1 MRRIFSHRPS
11 AAMIVALLA
20 LFIALGGV
28 SYGVATIGTGD
39 IKNGA
44 VTTKKLKNGAVT
56 TKKLKKGAVTTKKLK
71 NGAVTTKKLRN
82 RAITATKVEIDGLGG
97 DVINESSLGKV
108 PSAANADNAT
118 TAATARNATALDGPL
133 ASGKTLRGNFS
144 VAGTNDAAGDFV
156 DESSISFAIPLASAP
171 TFISRAPGSPPN
183 AACPGTPAQPEAAP
197 GNACFYETVLVNT
210 TGVLA
215 FRNPGRFGTSF
226 FTPATAI
233 GSYLARGRWAVT
245 AP

>member
-39 IKNGA
+39 IKNRA
-44 VTTKKLKNGAVT
+44 VTTKKLKN
-56 TKKLKKGAVTTKKLK
+56 GAVTTKKLK

-82 RAITATKVEIDGLGG
+82 RAVTGTKVKIDGLGG

-118 TAATARNATALDGPL
+118 TADTARNATALDGPL

-144 VAGTNDAAGDFV
+144 VAGTNNPNGFV

-171 TFISRAPGSPPN
+171 TFNVRTPGSPPN
-183 AACPGTPAQPEAAP
+183 TACPGTPAQPEAAP
-197 GNACFYETVLVNT
+197 GNACFYETNLTNT
-210 TGVLA
+210 TGALA
-215 FRNPGRFGTSF
+215 FRNPGRFGVSF
-226 FTPATAI
+226 FTPATAV

>member
-39 IKNGA
+39 IKNRA
-44 VTTKKLKNGAVT
+44 VTTKKLKN
-56 TKKLKKGAVTTKKLK
+56 GAVTTKKLK

-82 RAITATKVEIDGLGG
+82 RAVIGTKVKIDGLGG

-118 TAATARNATALDGPL
+118 TADTARNATALDGPL

-144 VAGTNDAAGDFV
+144 VAGHNDPNGFV

-171 TFISRAPGSPPN
+171 TFNVRTPGSPPN
-183 AACPGTPAQPEAAP
+183 TACPGTPAQPEAAP
-197 GNACFYETVLVNT
+197 GNACFYETNLTNT
-210 TGVLA
+210 TGALA
-215 FRNPGRFGTSF
+215 FRNPGRFGVSF
-226 FTPATAI
+226 FTPATAV

>member
-39 IKNGA
+39 IKNRA
-44 VTTKKLKNGAVT
+44 VTTKKLKN
-56 TKKLKKGAVTTKKLK
+56 GAVTTKKLK

-82 RAITATKVEIDGLGG
+82 RAVTGTKFKIDGLGG

-118 TAATARNATALDGPL
+118 TADTARNATALDGPL
-133 ASGKTLRGNFS
+133 A
-144 VAGTNDAAGDFV
+144 
-156 DESSISFAIPLASAP
+156 
-171 TFISRAPGSPPN
+171 
-183 AACPGTPAQPEAAP
+183 
-197 GNACFYETVLVNT
+197 
-210 TGVLA
+210 
-215 FRNPGRFGTSF
+215 
-226 FTPATAI
+226 
-233 GSYLARGRWAVT
+233 
-245 AP
+245 

>member
-11 AAMIVALLA
+11 PAMIVALLA

-39 IKNGA
+39 IKNRA
-44 VTTKKLKNGAVT
+44 VTTKKLKN
-56 TKKLKKGAVTTKKLK
+56 GAVTTKKLK

-82 RAITATKVEIDGLGG
+82 RAVTGTKVKLDGLGG

-118 TAATARNATALDGPL
+118 ALDGPL

-144 VAGTNDAAGDFV
+144 VAGTNNPNGFV

-171 TFISRAPGSPPN
+171 TFNVRTPGSPAN
-183 AACPGTPAQPEAAP
+183 AACPGTPEQPEAAP
-197 GNACFYETVLVNT
+197 GNACFYETNLTNT
-210 TGVLA
+210 TGALA
-215 FRNPGRFGTSF
+215 FRNPGRFGVSF
-226 FTPATAI
+226 FTPATAL